1 METIIDSTNE
11 TIFVK
16 REDKKEII
24 IIKDDYNKLNHIQKL
39 ELLFTLKN
47 WVTDELNKIANE

>member
-11 TIFVK
+11 TIFVT